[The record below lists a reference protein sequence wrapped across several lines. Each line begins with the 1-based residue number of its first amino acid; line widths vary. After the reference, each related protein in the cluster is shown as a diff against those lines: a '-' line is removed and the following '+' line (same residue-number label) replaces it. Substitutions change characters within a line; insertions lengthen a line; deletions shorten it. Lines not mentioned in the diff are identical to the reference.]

1 MPSSSLHP
9 RRAEAK
15 RRRTP
20 SSHILVTG
28 GAGFIGSH
36 LVERLLAD
44 GKTVVVIDDLS
55 TGSLENLRTVKSHPH
70 LRVVQSR
77 ISACRELP
85 KLAANAEFIFHLAA
99 TVGVELV
106 VKSALSVL
114 ESSFHETQVL
124 LRAAAARRTPLLLTS
139 TSEVYGKSQKPAFGE
154 DDDLLI
160 GPPGQ
165 SRWSYAC
172 SKLTDEFLALAY
184 AREKSLPVIIARL
197 FNTVGPRQTGR
208 YGMVLPRFIAAAKKS
223 QPLKVFGDGAQTRC
237 FCHVGDA
244 VEALVRLQKSG
255 CDALVAG
262 GKGDASSPSV
272 FRATRASRPPVFG
285 EIFNVGGTEEISILE
300 LARLVVKTLGS
311 KSKIE
316 LVPYAKAYAPSP
328 KGFSITGAPG
338 FNDMRRRKP
347 MVKKLERFVKF
358 RPRTPLREIIRL
370 TAG

>member
-1 MPSSSLHP
+1 MN
-9 RRAEAK
+9 RK
-15 RRRTP
+15 
-20 SSHILVTG
+20 HILVTG

-44 GKTVVVIDDLS
+44 DKTVVVIDDLS
-55 TGSLENLRTVKSHPH
+55 TGSLENLRSVKSHPR
-70 LRVVQSR
+70 LRVVQSK
-77 ISACRELP
+77 ISACAGLP
-85 KLAANAEFIFHLAA
+85 ELAANAKFIFHLAA

-114 ESSFHETQVL
+114 ESSFRETQIL

-208 YGMVLPRFIAAAKKS
+208 YGMVLPRFIAAAKKN

-237 FCHVGDA
+237 FCHVCDA
-244 VEALVRLQKSG
+244 VEALVRLQKCG
-255 CDALVAG
+255 CDALVC
-262 GKGDASSPSV
+262 DEASP
-272 FRATRASRPPVFG
+272 PPVFG

-316 LVPYAKAYAPSP
+316 LVPYAKAYPPSP
-328 KGFSITGAPG
+328 KGFGAIPHGGTPG
-338 FNDMRRRKP
+338 FDDMRRRKP

-358 RPRTPLREIIRL
+358 RPRTTLRDIIRL